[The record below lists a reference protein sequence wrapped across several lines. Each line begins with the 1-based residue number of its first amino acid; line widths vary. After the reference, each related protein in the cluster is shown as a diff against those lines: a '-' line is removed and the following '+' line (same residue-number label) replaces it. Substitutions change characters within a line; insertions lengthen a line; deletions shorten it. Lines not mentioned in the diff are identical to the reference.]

1 MYIIIGLALIAVGVY
16 FFLVQFRK
24 SGNDL
29 VEIQFQQT
37 KSIPDAL
44 EAVKAMEDID
54 PNYREFIELKGFA
67 DCKNPQ
73 TTPYSQKKVAFYTA
87 EVHQLSEETREETDN
102 NGNRRTNTYKHDEKL
117 SEEESGEPLLLRDND
132 GNEIIIETN
141 GVSGSFDMPKTLD
154 RFQSANG
161 NNGYSPFMNPNRHF
175 TQFNINM
182 NFGNGYRLLGY
193 KQIENT
199 INLRQPLYV
208 LGEAYMNCGQLF
220 IGPPREK
227 GKSFIVSTKSEEE
240 LIKNK
245 KNSKMMAIVL
255 GCAAIV
261 IGIAMIVM
269 NFTK

>member
-1 MYIIIGLALIAVGVY
+1 MYIIIGLVLIAVGVY
-16 FFLVQFRK
+16 FLLVQFKK

-29 VEIQFQQT
+29 IEIQFQQT
-37 KSIPDAL
+37 KTIPEAL

-54 PNYREFIELKGFA
+54 PNYREMIELKGFA

-87 EVHQLSEETREETDN
+87 EVHQISEETREETDS
-102 NGNRRTNTYKHDEKL
+102 NGNRRTRTYKHDDKL
-117 SEEESGEPLLLRDND
+117 SEEESGEPLLLKDND
-132 GNEIIIETN
+132 GNEIVIETN

-154 RFQSANG
+154 RFQNA
-161 NNGYSPFMNPNRHF
+161 NNGYSPFMNPNRRF
-175 TQFNINM
+175 REFGINM
-182 NFGNGYRLLGY
+182 NFGGGNRLLGY

-240 LIKNK
+240 LIKDK
-245 KNSKMMAIVL
+245 KNSKMMSIVV
-255 GCAAIV
+255 GVAAIV
-261 IGIAMIVM
+261 IGIVLIVM
-269 NFTK
+269 NFAK